1 MGDVLR
7 DMSLAALTQ
16 AVEANLT
23 AFHVALSDWPE
34 ITLHRDND
42 RIWTVSQRRFSLCNV
57 VLVARFT
64 PTEVD
69 AQIERASAPYLAS
82 NVNVMWKLGP
92 STQPRDLGDR
102 LLKQGFFVRPTLR
115 GMALNLASLGPIPV
129 LASGVD
135 IREVGDAATLG
146 LWRRAV
152 APWLRAGMRHRNAS
166 PAEKSVTRRH
176 QSSCAE
182 GAFTRTIRMRSCSAC
197 SANTKWRDAER

>member
-1 MGDVLR
+1 MPILP
-7 DMSLAALTQ
+7 L
-16 AVEANLT
+16 
-23 AFHVALSDWPE
+23 
-34 ITLHRDND
+34 
-42 RIWTVSQRRFSLCNV
+42 QRCPGST
-57 VLVARFT
+57 FT
-64 PTEVD
+64 PTDVD
-69 AQIERASAPYLAS
+69 AQIERALAPYLAS

-115 GMALNLASLGPIPV
+115 GMALNLVSVGPIPV

-135 IREVGDAATLG
+135 IREVRDAATLG

>member
-1 MGDVLR
+1 
-7 DMSLAALTQ
+7 MSLAALTQ

-115 GMALNLASLGPIPV
+115 GMALNLVSVGPIPV

-135 IREVGDAATLG
+135 IREVRDAATLG

>member
-115 GMALNLASLGPIPV
+115 GMALNLVSVGPIPV

-135 IREVGDAATLG
+135 IREVRDAATLG

>member
-1 MGDVLR
+1 
-7 DMSLAALTQ
+7 MSQAALTQ

-115 GMALNLASLGPIPV
+115 GMALNLVSVGPIPV

-135 IREVGDAATLG
+135 IREVRDAATLG

-166 PAEKSVTRRH
+166 PAEKSVTGRH

-182 GAFTRTIRMRSCSAC
+182 RAFTRTIRMRSCSAC

>member
-7 DMSLAALTQ
+7 DMSQAALTQ

-115 GMALNLASLGPIPV
+115 GMALNLVSVGPIPV

-135 IREVGDAATLG
+135 IREVRDAATLG